1 MDVSGQK
8 RKADATRKRL
18 LDAALRVIAR
28 KGYSSATV
36 DEIVAEAGV
45 SKGLAYYHFK
55 NKAAIASSIL
65 ETGVNDMI
73 GSFETIAAESKSA
86 GQALTRMLDSFCGAI
101 VNNQEFAQF
110 FLNELWRGSRDW
122 SSKLRPI
129 EDKLIGILSN
139 QIERGQQEGVIRAE
153 VDPQFGA
160 VAIVG
165 ISLTAAGYY
174 VGRIDGIDAD
184 QGERFKAYVYDF
196 VAHAVEA
203 ETAFGLG
210 MPSTSQV
217 VVS

>member
-65 ETGVNDMI
+65 ETGVNDLI
-73 GSFETIAAESKSA
+73 SSFERIAAESETA
-86 GQALTRMLDSFCGAI
+86 AAALSRMLDCFCSAI
-101 VNNQEFAQF
+101 VDNQEFSQF

-122 SSKLRPI
+122 TSKLQPI
-129 EDKLIGILSN
+129 EDKLISILSS
-139 QIERGQQEGVIRAE
+139 QIKRGQHEGAIRAQ
-153 VDPQFGA
+153 VDPKFGA

-165 ISLTAAGYY
+165 LSLTAAGYY
-174 VGRIDGIDAD
+174 VVRIEGIDAD
-184 QGERFKAYVYDF
+184 RGERFKACVHDF
-196 VAHAVEA
+196 VAHAIEA
-203 ETAFGLG
+203 EGAFGL
-210 MPSTSQV
+210 STPPQV
-217 VVS
+217 ATQAS